1 MKILFGINIDF
12 TPWLTYPLHCHC
24 DGKHW
29 HCDSIRFLWWGDI
42 IPSDIYKIN
51 VHAWKTSK
59 RYIFLRENVHPIDFE
74 YSDGTESLLF
84 WFGVALHRGFT
95 SGPVL
100 ATDQLDSTG
109 EELGEEGVRSGGD
122 TDPSLFLALIGSGR
136 VYCRKR
142 EVGRQGGGGVGW
154 GAAKCLSYRIV
165 LLSLFVCLSSHCR
178 NQFALCGTVDK
189 ERERLPGGLFWRNS
203 SKHNQDTWRQKQRLP
218 SNMRNKPNTQ
228 KAPLDLT
235 LNFLQYDGCF

>member
-1 MKILFGINIDF
+1 MSHPDVHTLYSVTVMDSTDI
-12 TPWLTYPLHCHC
+12 
-24 DGKHW
+24 
-29 HCDSIRFLWWGDI
+29 CDSIRFLRWGDI

-74 YSDGTESLLF
+74 YSD
-84 WFGVALHRGFT
+84 WHGVRFVLVWRGSAPRLHQWPG
-95 SGPVL
+95 V

-109 EELGEEGVRSGGD
+109 EELGEEGVRSGGGDD

-136 VYCRKR
+136 VYCCKQ

-189 ERERLPGGLFWRNS
+189 ERERLPGGLFRRNS
-203 SKHNQDTWRQKQRLP
+203 SKHNQDTWRQKQRRP
-218 SNMRNKPNTQ
+218 SNMRNKPNSQ
-228 KAPLDLT
+228 KAPLHLT
-235 LNFLQYDGCF
+235 LNFLQHDGCF